1 MNIILPNHLGIII
14 DGNRRWARARGLP
27 PWEGHRAGAEKL
39 NEFLNWCLE
48 VGIPQVSIYTL
59 STENLNRPKEELKHL
74 FKLLE
79 EYVDGLLNDKKKFA
93 LLEKYEVR
101 VRFVGELNRLP
112 KKLIKLMGKLMEKT
126 AKYQKRVLNFLVA
139 YGGKY
144 EIVNAIKKLAE
155 EVIKHGK
162 IEITEKDI
170 EKHLY
175 VPQPLDLV
183 IRTGGYQRLSNF
195 LLWQASYAEIYV
207 TKTLWPDFSKKEFM
221 KALRWYSQQ
230 KRNFGR

>member
-1 MNIILPNHLGIII
+1 MNLMLPVHIGIII

-27 PWEGHRAGAEKL
+27 SWEGHRAGAKKL
-39 NEFLNWCLE
+39 DEFLNWCLE
-48 VGIPQVSIYTL
+48 IGIPQVSVYTL

-74 FKLLE
+74 FKIFE
-79 EYVDGLLNDKKKFA
+79 EYFNGLLNDKKKFS

-101 VRFVGELNRLP
+101 IRFVGELNRLP

-139 YGGKY
+139 YGGKS
-144 EIVNAIKKLAE
+144 EIVNAAKKIVE

-162 IEITEKDI
+162 IEITEKDF
-170 EKHLY
+170 EKYLY
-175 VPQPLDLV
+175 VSQPLDLV
-183 IRTGGYQRLSNF
+183 IRTGGHQRLSNF

-221 KALRWYSQQ
+221 KVLRWFSQQ

>member
-1 MNIILPNHLGIII
+1 MNLDLPNHLGVII
-14 DGNRRWARARGLP
+14 DGNRRWAKKRGLP
-27 PWEGHRAGAEKL
+27 PWKGHEAGAKKL

-48 VGIPQVSIYTL
+48 VGIQNVSIYTL

-74 FKLLE
+74 FRILE
-79 EYVDGLLNDKKKFA
+79 EYIDGLLNNKERFA
-93 LLEKYEVR
+93 LLEKYEVK

-139 YGGKY
+139 YGGKS
-144 EIVNAIKKLAE
+144 EIVNAIKKIAE
-155 EVIKHGK
+155 EIVKRGK
-162 IEITEKDI
+162 IEISEKDV
-170 EKHLY
+170 EKYLY
-175 VPQPLDLV
+175 IPIPLDLV

-195 LLWQASYAEIYV
+195 LLWQVSYAEIYV
-207 TKTLWPDFSKKEFM
+207 TKTLWPDFSKKEFI
-221 KALRWYSQQ
+221 KALKWYSRQ

>member
-1 MNIILPNHLGIII
+1 MNLDLPNHLGVII
-14 DGNRRWARARGLP
+14 DGNRRWAKKRGLP
-27 PWEGHRAGAEKL
+27 PWKGHEAGAKKL
-39 NEFLNWCLE
+39 DEFLNWCLE
-48 VGIPQVSIYTL
+48 VGIQNVSIYTL

-74 FKLLE
+74 FRILE
-79 EYVDGLLNDKKKFA
+79 EYIDGLLNNKERFS
-93 LLEKYEVR
+93 LLEKYEVK

-139 YGGKY
+139 YGGKS
-144 EIVNAIKKLAE
+144 EIVNAIKKIAE
-155 EVIKHGK
+155 EIVKRGK
-162 IEITEKDI
+162 IEISEKDV
-170 EKHLY
+170 EKYLY
-175 VPQPLDLV
+175 IPIPLDLV

-207 TKTLWPDFSKKEFM
+207 TKTLWPDFSKKEFI
-221 KALRWYSQQ
+221 KALKWYSRQ

>member
-1 MNIILPNHLGIII
+1 MNLSLPNHLGIII
-14 DGNRRWARARGLP
+14 DGNRRWAKKRGLP
-27 PWEGHRAGAEKL
+27 PWEGHKAGAKKL
-39 NEFLNWCLE
+39 EEFLNWCLE
-48 VGIPQVSIYTL
+48 LGIPAVSIYTL
-59 STENLNRPKEELKHL
+59 STENLNRPKEELRHL
-74 FKLLE
+74 FKIFE

-112 KKLIKLMGKLMEKT
+112 KKLIRLMGKLMEKT

-139 YGGKY
+139 YGGKS
-144 EIVNAIKKLAE
+144 EIVNAIKKIVE

-162 IEITEKDI
+162 IEITEKDV
-170 EKHLY
+170 EKYLY
-175 VPQPLDLV
+175 VPLPLDLV

-221 KALRWYSQQ
+221 KALKWYSQQ